1 MRDSADVLSFQTRT
15 GHLSHSTWAGKEASC
30 KRLCAGFKP
39 GRATSPIPPVASVTV
54 CPAMAVFQTRTGH
67 LSHSTLAIQHWG
79 QISKWRFKPGR
90 ATSPIPP
97 QVTNDGTSAKERFQT
112 RTGHLSPSTNV
123 VRVRDVLPLLVSNP
137 DGPPLPFHLHR
148 RHESGV
154 PRSVSN
160 PDGPP
165 IPFHRSCLVGKTFH
179 SMCFKPGRA
188 TSPIPPGPLKLRLSG
203 KTTFQT
209 RTGHLSHSTG
219 IPSVDQL
226 TEALVSNPDGPP
238 LPFPRWIIAAH
249 NRTRQVSNPDG
260 PPLPFH
266 LRPLALS
273 TSNRKCFKPGRAT
286 SPIPPLT
293 GRAQHQL
300 NNMFQT
306 RTGHLSHSTFARCF
320 Y

>member
-97 QVTNDGTSAKERFQT
+97 QVTNDGTFAKERFQT
-112 RTGHLSPSTNV
+112 RTGHLSHSTNV

-137 DGPPLPFHLHR
+137 DGPPL
-148 RHESGV
+148 
-154 PRSVSN
+154 
-160 PDGPP
+160 
-165 IPFHRSCLVGKTFH
+165 PFHRSCLVGKTFH

-188 TSPIPPGPLKLRLSG
+188 TSPIPPGPLKVRLSG
-203 KTTFQT
+203 KITFQT

-226 TEALVSNPDGPP
+226 KEALVSNPDGPP
-238 LPFPRWIIAAH
+238 LPFHRWIIAAH
-249 NRTRQVSNPDG
+249 NLTRQVSNPDG

-273 TSNRKCFKPGRAT
+273 TST
-286 SPIPPLT
+286 S
-293 GRAQHQL
+293 
-300 NNMFQT
+300 ND
-306 RTGHLSHSTFARCF
+306 
-320 Y
+320 